1 MLKKYPQTIAQ
12 SKELK
17 IGPSK
22 LLIETVLN
30 FSRSLEVKKSKKDYI
45 LVHLN

>member
-12 SKELK
+12 SKEFK

-22 LLIETVLN
+22 KSIETVLN

>member
-1 MLKKYPQTIAQ
+1 MLKKYPKKIAHA
-12 SKELK
+12 EEFK

-22 LLIETVLN
+22 KSIETVLN
-30 FSRSLEVKKSKKDYI
+30 FSRSLEVKKSKKDFI

>member
-1 MLKKYPQTIAQ
+1 MLKKYPQFAQ

-22 LLIETVLN
+22 KSIETILN
-30 FSRSLEVKKSKKDYI
+30 FSRTLEVKKSKKEYFLI
-45 LVHLN
+45 HLN

>member
-22 LLIETVLN
+22 ISIETVLN